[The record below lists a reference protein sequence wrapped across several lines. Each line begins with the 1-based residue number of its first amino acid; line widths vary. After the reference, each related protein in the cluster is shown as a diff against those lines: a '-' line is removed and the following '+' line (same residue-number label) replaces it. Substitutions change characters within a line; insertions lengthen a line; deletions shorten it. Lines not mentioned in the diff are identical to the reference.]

1 MLELEHNGFY
11 PLTEEHLRLYV
22 PARPGIYTL
31 AVRLVDGTHQSFFTS
46 QSDNLYSSL
55 QKLQRGDRL
64 HLPLVAMTYMERFQ
78 TYFTYF
84 LILGAEQRQEIEK
97 LLTHTSD
104 PVLKLRVVHANS

>member
-22 PARPGIYTL
+22 PSRAGIYTL
-31 AVRLVDGTHQSFFTS
+31 AIRLVNGTHQSFFTS
-46 QSDNLYSSL
+46 QSDNLHASLRKL
-55 QKLQRGDRL
+55 QKGDRL

-84 LILGAEQRQEIEK
+84 LILGAEERHEIEK
-97 LLTHTSD
+97 LLVNTSD
-104 PVLKLRVVHANS
+104 PVSKLRVVNVN